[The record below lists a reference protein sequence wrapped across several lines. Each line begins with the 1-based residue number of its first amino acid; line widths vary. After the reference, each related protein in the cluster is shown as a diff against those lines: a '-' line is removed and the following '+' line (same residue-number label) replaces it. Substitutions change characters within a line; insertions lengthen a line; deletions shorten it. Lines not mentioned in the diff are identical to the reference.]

1 MLLSRKKQQ
10 QKNYVLTLV
19 LQEYVVLDLL
29 LCYQM
34 KQINS

>member
-1 MLLSRKKQQ
+1 MLLSRKKKK
-10 QKNYVLTLV
+10 KNYVLTLV